1 MRKDKLIDGLQL
13 IASIAVLVGLILVAY
28 EIRQNNDLAEADSVR
43 AMLVGWQQI
52 AFSEYETDIVEI
64 HVKSIEDPENLTP
77 SEIGKLSAW
86 LTVVMNQYVLTFSM
100 HERNLG
106 YSYGDMING
115 PEDELLDGFE
125 YYFGSRFGRSWYLE
139 NKGWIHSEVV
149 EILDREMEARP
160 VQSGVSYVERIR
172 SRL

>member
-1 MRKDKLIDGLQL
+1 MRKSRWIDGLQL
-13 IASIAVLVGLILVAY
+13 IASVGVLAGLILVAY

-64 HVKSIEDPENLTP
+64 YVKSIEDPENLTP
-77 SEIGKLSAW
+77 AEIGKLSAW
-86 LTVVMNQYVLTFSM
+86 LTVVMNQYMLTFSM
-100 HERNLG
+100 DERDLG
-106 YSYGDMING
+106 YNYGDVDNG
-115 PEDELLDGFE
+115 PEDELLGGFE
-125 YYFGSRFGRSWYLE
+125 SYYGSRFGRSWYLE
-139 NKGWIHSEVV
+139 NRGWIDSEIV

-160 VQSGVSYVERIR
+160 VQSGVSYFERIR